1 MQRRDLLAHP
11 RHHGQAQL
19 ARLVGDDGGAELDDR
34 DGHAAGNA
42 TAGSTIPAP
51 AGAQSEAIP
60 GKMRSVELDLL
71 VIGSGPSGQKAAIQ
85 AAKLGKR
92 VAVAER
98 RDRLGGV
105 SIHTGTIPSKTLRE
119 AVLDQLAERPLDVL
133 DPTRMEET
141 ERAVLQTLMDRTAHV
156 IAAETAV
163 VREQFRRNMV
173 GWLPGE
179 ARFEDD
185 HTVLIEGSDEQ
196 IRAERIVIARRHAP
210 GAAGRPSPSTTAR
223 SSTPTGCSGSTGA
236 CRAP

>member
-1 MQRRDLLAHP
+1 M
-11 RHHGQAQL
+11 
-19 ARLVGDDGGAELDDR
+19 
-34 DGHAAGNA
+34 
-42 TAGSTIPAP
+42 
-51 AGAQSEAIP
+51 
-60 GKMRSVELDLL
+60 ELDLL

-141 ERAVLQTLMDRTAHV
+141 EQQALQQLMDRAARV
-156 IAAETAV
+156 VAAETAV

-173 GWLPGE
+173 GWLPG
-179 ARFEDD
+179 RR
-185 HTVLIEGSDEQ
+185 
-196 IRAERIVIARRHAP
+196 RASRTTTRSRSRAP
-210 GAAGRPSPSTTAR
+210 TSR
-223 SSTPTGCSGSTGA
+223 STPSGS
-236 CRAP
+236 